1 MATTFVV
8 TANASHARIFAQ
20 GSLKDPLEEVADLV
34 NPEARERAEE
44 FMTDETT
51 AQRSA
56 DKSRHSVGQPTTGSD
71 YQPRMTPHQAEA
83 DRFAQEVV
91 AFLDEAHNAGRFQ
104 KLCLFASPEFLG
116 VLRKKMATR
125 LGQVET
131 TEVNKDY
138 TRESPQQLRE
148 RVLEQQRPH

>member
-8 TANASHARIFAQ
+8 AANASRARIFAHA
-20 GSLKDPLEEVADLV
+20 SLKEPLEEVADLL
-34 NPEARERAEE
+34 NPEARQREQD
-44 FMTDETT
+44 FMTDETA

-91 AFLDEAHNAGRFQ
+91 GFLDQAHNAGRFQ
-104 KLCLFASPEFLG
+104 KLCVFASPEFLG

-125 LGQVET
+125 LAQVET

-148 RVLEQQRPH
+148 HVVQQQRPG